1 MILLAILCC
10 MVSSKSSSNN
20 GSSIAASTSLGGAQE
35 ETEQKQKQQPLVS
48 VAEGNLSRN
57 RTTHVTDLMTESEGN
72 GTTSRVDFGAVTSQL
87 HNTNGKKSTKR
98 KQFLNRIAMV
108 SAILLRHEEATL
120 VNEEEFSTDDEG
132 KITPQSDLT
141 RPGRHIHI
149 VTTASLP
156 WFTVRQQLLENPS
169 FIHSFVNKV
178 SHYFTL

>member
-1 MILLAILCC
+1 MLAIRMILLAILCC

-20 GSSIAASTSLGGAQE
+20 AASIAASTSLGGAQE
-35 ETEQKQKQQPLVS
+35 ETEQEQRQKQQPFVS

-57 RTTHVTDLMTESEGN
+57 RTTRVTDLMTESEWN
-72 GTTSRVDFGAVTSQL
+72 ETTSQVDVGDVTSLLQ
-87 HNTNGKKSTKR
+87 NTEGKKLKKR

-108 SAILLRHEEATL
+108 SSQLLRHDEARL
-120 VNEEEFSTDDEG
+120 VNVEEFSTDDEG

-156 WFTVRQQLLENPS
+156 WFTVRQQLLGNP
-169 FIHSFVNKV
+169 
-178 SHYFTL
+178 

>member
-1 MILLAILCC
+1 MLAIRIILLAILCC

-20 GSSIAASTSLGGAQE
+20 ASSSAVSTSLGGAQE
-35 ETEQKQKQQPLVS
+35 ETEQKQKTKQQPSVS

-72 GTTSRVDFGAVTSQL
+72 ETTARVDFGDVTSQL
-87 HNTNGKKSTKR
+87 QTTDGKKSKKR

-108 SAILLRHEEATL
+108 SSLLLRHEEATL

-156 WFTVRQQLLENPS
+156 WFTVRQQLLQNP
-169 FIHSFVNKV
+169 
-178 SHYFTL
+178 